1 MFWILFGI
9 GIVRIEKLDEEKK
22 WEGFDRWI
30 SRWKVSFSWIVIVI
44 LGKIFLKY
52 NVIIY

>member
-22 WEGFDRWI
+22 WEGFDRW
-30 SRWKVSFSWIVIVI
+30 KVSFSWIVIVI